1 MFSER
6 LVRAR
11 SAAGL
16 SMQALAKSVGLS
28 ANMIKK
34 YEHGDSMPSSDSLL
48 KLAKALSVRVEYFF
62 RPVTVELSQIEYRK
76 RANATKSVLGRVQA
90 DVLEQ
95 VERWIDLENQW
106 PVFPVPKYERP
117 KCVPSIIQSLDE
129 ADQLAYDL
137 RNEWALGFDRISDLI
152 DLLEQ
157 NGILVVV
164 TGAVQNRTI
173 DGLQAHANNKPVLV
187 VSAHATGDRQ
197 RFTLAHELGHL
208 LLHDRLAD
216 GIDEEKA
223 CNRFASCFL
232 LPEVSLRKQLG
243 DRRNNIELQE
253 LYLLK
258 HEFGISMAAC
268 LYRAKEVS
276 IIKESLYKS
285 YVIRFSQQGWKKLEP
300 GEAYP
305 VEKTSL
311 FEQLVY
317 HALAEN
323 IISDSKAAELLG
335 MSLMRF
341 RQTRKLEL
349 LDAAS
354 NQ

>member
-6 LVRAR
+6 LLRAR

-16 SMQALAKSVGLS
+16 SMQALAKAVGLS

-34 YEHGDSMPSSDSLL
+34 YEHGDSLPSSDSLL

-76 RANATKSVLGRVQA
+76 RANATKSVLGQVQA

-106 PVFPVPKYERP
+106 PVFPVPNFEIP
-117 KCVPSIIQSLDE
+117 ACVPSEIQSLD
-129 ADQLAYDL
+129 DVDLLAYAL
-137 RNEWALGFDRISDLI
+137 RNEWDLGFDRISNLI
-152 DLLEQ
+152 DLLESH
-157 NGILVVV
+157 GILVVV
-164 TGAVQNRTI
+164 TNAVQDGTI
-173 DGLQAHANNKPVLV
+173 DGLQAHANEKPILV
-187 VSAHATGDRQ
+187 VSAHASGDRQ

-208 LLHDRLAD
+208 LVHNRLAED
-216 GIDEEKA
+216 IDEEKA

-232 LPEVSLRKQLG
+232 LPEASLRKQFG

-258 HEFGISMAAC
+258 NEFGISMAAC
-268 LYRAKEVS
+268 LYRAKEVG

-285 YVIRFSQQGWKKLEP
+285 WQIRFSKSGWKKLEP
-300 GEAYP
+300 GKPYP

-323 IISDSKAAELLG
+323 IISDSKAAELLD
-335 MSLMRF
+335 MSLIRF

-354 NQ
+354 HQ

>member
-1 MFSER
+1 MFGER
-6 LVRAR
+6 LLRAR
-11 SAAGL
+11 TAAGL
-16 SMQALAKSVGLS
+16 SMQALAQAVGLS

-34 YEHGDSMPSSDSLL
+34 YEHGVSMPSSDSLL

-62 RPVTVELSQIEYRK
+62 RPVTVQLSNIEYRK
-76 RANATKSVLGRVQA
+76 RANTSKGLLGRVHA

-106 PVFPVPKYERP
+106 PVFPVPKYEIP
-117 KCVPSIIQSLDE
+117 QCVPSIIQSLDDVDRL
-129 ADQLAYDL
+129 ADAL

-157 NGILVVV
+157 HGILVVV
-164 TGAVQNRTI
+164 TGSVEDGTI
-173 DGLQAHANNKPVLV
+173 DGLQAHANDKPVLV
-187 VSAHATGDRQ
+187 VSAHASGDRQ

-208 LLHDRLAD
+208 LMHGRLAE

-243 DRRNNIELQE
+243 NSRSNIELQE

-258 HEFGISMAAC
+258 HEFGISMLAC
-268 LYRAKEVS
+268 LYRAKEAG

-285 YVIRFSQQGWKKLEP
+285 YLIRFSKHGWRKVEP
-300 GEAYP
+300 GEPYP
-305 VEKTSL
+305 VEKTSF

-317 HALAEN
+317 YALAEN

-354 NQ
+354 HQ